1 MNIAVRVLLTLV
13 LLISAGLIG
22 YDMAVYYLYSPWTR
36 DGRVRADV
44 VTVAADVSGYV
55 TDLRVRSNQIVK
67 KGDIL
72 FVVDQARYRIALADA
87 EAEVATRLAQYQ
99 MLQQQYERRT
109 KLTLNLSIT
118 PEDLENAHRQTQSA
132 NAAWQQAIAD
142 RDLAALNLMRT
153 EVRATVNGFVTN
165 LNLQNGDYASP
176 GKGMLAL
183 IDSDSYYVD
192 AYLEE
197 TKIPQV
203 KIGSPAAIRLMDG
216 SPDLQGS
223 VEGIARGITDYDN
236 RDGPEL
242 LDSVNPTFTW
252 VRLAQR
258 VPVRIRITNVPP
270 EVVVSAGM
278 TCTVVLK
285 DGAHPQIGASAMRL
299 LAAMRDWVTG
309 ETVASDAAHR
319 FSQLLTTIEISGAM
333 QGASVPQ
340 RLCRRDRLDH
350 PPAFGRPFENDRRR
364 LARDLSLRGLSPRVR
379 RPAAPRSC
387 SITHS
392 VQQLMRS

>member
-1 MNIAVRVLLTLV
+1 
-13 LLISAGLIG
+13 
-22 YDMAVYYLYSPWTR
+22 
-36 DGRVRADV
+36 
-44 VTVAADVSGYV
+44 VSGYV
-55 TDLRVRSNQIVK
+55 TDLRVRSNQTVK

-118 PEDLENAHRQTQSA
+118 PEDLENAHRQTDAA
-132 NAAWQQAIAD
+132 NASYQQAIAD
-142 RDLAALNLMRT
+142 RDLAALNLKRT

-165 LNLQNGDYASP
+165 LNLENGDYASP
-176 GKGMLAL
+176 GKAMLAL

-203 KIGSPAAIRLMDG
+203 KIGTPAAIRLMDG

-223 VEGIARGITDYDN
+223 VEGIDHGITDYDN
-236 RDGPEL
+236 HDGPEL
-242 LDSVNPTFTW
+242 LANVNPTFTW

-278 TCTVVLK
+278 TCTVILK
-285 DGAHPQIGASAMRL
+285 DGAHPEIGGSAKRL
-299 LAAMRDWVTG
+299 LAAIREWFTSK
-309 ETVASDAAHR
+309 TVASAEMSTPH
-319 FSQLLTTIEISGAM
+319 T
-333 QGASVPQ
+333 AS
-340 RLCRRDRLDH
+340 
-350 PPAFGRPFENDRRR
+350 
-364 LARDLSLRGLSPRVR
+364 RGL
-379 RPAAPRSC
+379 
-387 SITHS
+387 
-392 VQQLMRS
+392 

>member
-13 LLISAGLIG
+13 LLISVGFVG

-55 TDLRVRSNQIVK
+55 TDLRVHSNQAVK

-87 EAEVATRLAQYQ
+87 EAAVAARLAQYQ
-99 MLQQQYERRT
+99 MLRQQYERRA

-118 PEDLENAHRQTQSA
+118 PEDLENAHRQTDAA

-142 RDLAALNLMRT
+142 RDLAALNLKRT

-165 LNLQNGDYASP
+165 LNLENGDYASP
-176 GKGMLAL
+176 GKAMLAL

-203 KIGSPAAIRLMDG
+203 KIGEPAAIRLMNG
-216 SPDLQGS
+216 APDLEGS
-223 VEGIARGITDYDN
+223 VEGVARGITDYDN

-258 VPVRIRITNVPP
+258 VPVRIRLTNVPP
-270 EVVVSAGM
+270 DVLVSAGM

-285 DGAHPQIGASAMRL
+285 DGTHLEIGASAKRVL
-299 LAAMRDWVTG
+299 TAIRQWFSG
-309 ETVASDAAHR
+309 EAVAPARATEAR
-319 FSQLLTTIEISGAM
+319 QYLT
-333 QGASVPQ
+333 
-340 RLCRRDRLDH
+340 
-350 PPAFGRPFENDRRR
+350 
-364 LARDLSLRGLSPRVR
+364 RG
-379 RPAAPRSC
+379 
-387 SITHS
+387 
-392 VQQLMRS
+392 

>member
-13 LLISAGLIG
+13 LLISVGFVG

-36 DGRVRADV
+36 DGRVRTDV

-55 TDLRVRSNQIVK
+55 TDLRVHSNQAVK

-87 EAEVATRLAQYQ
+87 EAAVAARLAQYQ
-99 MLQQQYERRT
+99 MLRQQYERRT

-118 PEDLENAHRQTQSA
+118 PEDLENAHRQTDAA

-142 RDLAALNLMRT
+142 RDLAALNLKRT

-165 LNLQNGDYASP
+165 LNLENGDYASP
-176 GKGMLAL
+176 GKAMLAL

-203 KIGSPAAIRLMDG
+203 KIGEPAAIRLMNG
-216 SPDLQGS
+216 APDLEGS
-223 VEGIARGITDYDN
+223 VEGVARGITDYDN

-258 VPVRIRITNVPP
+258 VPVRIRLTNVPP
-270 EVVVSAGM
+270 DVRVSAGM

-285 DGAHPQIGASAMRL
+285 DGTHLEIGASAKRVL
-299 LAAMRDWVTG
+299 TAIRQWFSG
-309 ETVASDAAHR
+309 EAVAPARATEAR
-319 FSQLLTTIEISGAM
+319 QYLT
-333 QGASVPQ
+333 
-340 RLCRRDRLDH
+340 
-350 PPAFGRPFENDRRR
+350 
-364 LARDLSLRGLSPRVR
+364 RG
-379 RPAAPRSC
+379 
-387 SITHS
+387 
-392 VQQLMRS
+392 

>member
-13 LLISAGLIG
+13 LLISVGLVG

-55 TDLRVRSNQIVK
+55 TDLRVRSNQTVK

-99 MLQQQYERRT
+99 MQQQQYERRS
-109 KLTLNLSIT
+109 KLTLNLSISA
-118 PEDLENAHRQTQSA
+118 EDLENIHRQAQSA
-132 NAAWQQAIAD
+132 NAAWQQAIAE
-142 RDLAALNLMRT
+142 RDLAALNLKRT

-165 LNLQNGDYASP
+165 LDLENGDYASP
-176 GKGMLAL
+176 GKAMLAL

-203 KIGSPAAIRLMDG
+203 KIGTPAVIHLMNG
-216 SPDLQGS
+216 APDLQGT
-223 VEGIARGITDYDN
+223 VEGIAHGITDYDN
-236 RDGPEL
+236 HDGPDL
-242 LDSVNPTFTW
+242 LASVNPTFTW

-258 VPVRIRITNVPP
+258 VPVRIRLTNVPP
-270 EVVVSAGM
+270 DVLVSAGM
-278 TCTVVLK
+278 TCTVVLT
-285 DGAHPQIGASAMRL
+285 DGAHPEIGASAKRL
-299 LAAMRDWVTG
+299 LAEVLNWFAGKTVTSAQISAPG
-309 ETVASDAAHR
+309 
-319 FSQLLTTIEISGAM
+319 TTS
-333 QGASVPQ
+333 
-340 RLCRRDRLDH
+340 H
-350 PPAFGRPFENDRRR
+350 
-364 LARDLSLRGLSPRVR
+364 GL
-379 RPAAPRSC
+379 
-387 SITHS
+387 
-392 VQQLMRS
+392 

>member
-13 LLISAGLIG
+13 LLISVGFVG

-55 TDLRVRSNQIVK
+55 TDLRVHSNQAVK

-87 EAEVATRLAQYQ
+87 EAAVAARLAQYQ
-99 MLQQQYERRT
+99 MLRQQYERRT

-118 PEDLENAHRQTQSA
+118 PEDLENAHRQTDAA

-142 RDLAALNLMRT
+142 RDLAALNLKRT

-165 LNLQNGDYASP
+165 LNLENGDYASP
-176 GKGMLAL
+176 GKAMLAL

-203 KIGSPAAIRLMDG
+203 KIGEPAAIRLMNG
-216 SPDLQGS
+216 APDLEGS
-223 VEGIARGITDYDN
+223 VEGVARGITDYDN

-258 VPVRIRITNVPP
+258 VPVRIRLTNVPP
-270 EVVVSAGM
+270 DVLVSAGM

-285 DGAHPQIGASAMRL
+285 DGTHLEIGASAKRVL
-299 LAAMRDWVTG
+299 TAIRQWFSDEA
-309 ETVASDAAHR
+309 VAS
-319 FSQLLTTIEISGAM
+319 
-333 QGASVPQ
+333 PQ
-340 RLCRRDRLDH
+340 MSTPRTV
-350 PPAFGRPFENDRRR
+350 
-364 LARDLSLRGLSPRVR
+364 SRGP
-379 RPAAPRSC
+379 
-387 SITHS
+387 
-392 VQQLMRS
+392 

>member
-1 MNIAVRVLLTLV
+1 MNIALRVLFTLV
-13 LLISAGLIG
+13 LVISVGLVG

-55 TDLRVRSNQIVK
+55 TDLRVRSNQTVR
-67 KGDIL
+67 KGDVL
-72 FVVDQARYRIALADA
+72 FVVDQARYRIALAIA
-87 EAEVATRLAQYQ
+87 EADVATHLAQYQ
-99 MLQQQYERRT
+99 MLQQQYDRRS

-118 PEDLENAHRQTQSA
+118 AEDLDNIHRQTQSA

-142 RDLAALNLMRT
+142 RDLAALNLERT

-176 GKGMLAL
+176 GKAMLAL

-223 VEGIARGITDYDN
+223 VEGVAHGISDYDN
-236 RDGPEL
+236 KDGPQL

-270 EVVVSAGM
+270 DVLVSAGM
-278 TCTVVLK
+278 TCTVILK
-285 DGAHPQIGASAMRL
+285 DGERPQIGATAKRL
-299 LAAMRDWVTG
+299 LAGIRDWFTG
-309 ETVASDAAHR
+309 ETVASAEM
-319 FSQLLTTIEISGAM
+319 STP
-333 QGASVPQ
+333 SV
-340 RLCRRDRLDH
+340 
-350 PPAFGRPFENDRRR
+350 
-364 LARDLSLRGLSPRVR
+364 SRGP
-379 RPAAPRSC
+379 
-387 SITHS
+387 
-392 VQQLMRS
+392 

>member
-13 LLISAGLIG
+13 LLISVGLVG
-22 YDMAVYYLYSPWTR
+22 YNMAVYYLYSPWTR
-36 DGRVRADV
+36 DGRVRVDV

-55 TDLRVRSNQIVK
+55 TDLRVHSNQSVK

-87 EAEVATRLAQYQ
+87 EAAVGARLAQYQ
-99 MLQQQYERRT
+99 MLRQQYERRS
-109 KLTLNLSIT
+109 KLTLNLSIS
-118 PEDLENAHRQTQSA
+118 PEDLENAHRQTDAA
-132 NAAWQQAIAD
+132 NASYQQAIAD
-142 RDLAALNLMRT
+142 RDLAALNLQRT

-165 LNLQNGDYASP
+165 LNLENGDYASP
-176 GKGMLAL
+176 GKAMLAL

-203 KIGSPAAIRLMDG
+203 KIGEPAAIRLMNG
-216 SPDLQGS
+216 APDLEGS
-223 VEGIARGITDYDN
+223 VEGVARGITEYDN

-258 VPVRIRITNVPP
+258 VPVRIRLTNVPP
-270 EVVVSAGM
+270 GVLVSAGM

-285 DGAHPQIGASAMRL
+285 DGTHLEIGASAKRV
-299 LAAMRDWVTG
+299 LAAIRDWFTG
-309 ETVASDAAHR
+309 ETVASAQMSTPH
-319 FSQLLTTIEISGAM
+319 T
-333 QGASVPQ
+333 AS
-340 RLCRRDRLDH
+340 
-350 PPAFGRPFENDRRR
+350 
-364 LARDLSLRGLSPRVR
+364 RGL
-379 RPAAPRSC
+379 
-387 SITHS
+387 
-392 VQQLMRS
+392 

>member
-13 LLISAGLIG
+13 LLISVGFVG

-55 TDLRVRSNQIVK
+55 TDLRVHSNQAVK

-87 EAEVATRLAQYQ
+87 EAAVAARLAQYQ
-99 MLQQQYERRT
+99 MLRQQYERRT

-118 PEDLENAHRQTQSA
+118 PEDLENAHRQTDAA

-142 RDLAALNLMRT
+142 RDLAALNLKRT

-165 LNLQNGDYASP
+165 LNLENGDYASP
-176 GKGMLAL
+176 GKAMLAL

-203 KIGSPAAIRLMDG
+203 KIGEPAAIRLMNG
-216 SPDLQGS
+216 APDLEGS
-223 VEGIARGITDYDN
+223 VEGVARGITDYDN

-258 VPVRIRITNVPP
+258 VPVRIRLTNVPP
-270 EVVVSAGM
+270 DVLVSAGM

-285 DGAHPQIGASAMRL
+285 DGTHLEIGASAKRVL
-299 LAAMRDWVTG
+299 TAIRQWFSG
-309 ETVASDAAHR
+309 EAVASPQMSTPR
-319 FSQLLTTIEISGAM
+319 TVSG
-333 QGASVPQ
+333 GP
-340 RLCRRDRLDH
+340 
-350 PPAFGRPFENDRRR
+350 
-364 LARDLSLRGLSPRVR
+364 
-379 RPAAPRSC
+379 
-387 SITHS
+387 
-392 VQQLMRS
+392 